1 MNASNNLKGSKSSID
16 LNNNMNN
23 NNNNQRPSII
33 FNKCDN
39 NNSSRKM
46 IYSNQIM
53 KSNNNEEN
61 EGKVIKTGIVAVGSE
76 EDESC
81 VNDLDTEFFHN
92 SVV

>member
-1 MNASNNLKGSKSSID
+1 MNGSNNLKGSKSSIE
-16 LNNNMNN
+16 LNNVIN
-23 NNNNQRPSII
+23 NNNNQRPSIV
-33 FNKCDN
+33 FNRCDNN

-53 KSNNNEEN
+53 KLNNNEES
-61 EGKVIKTGIVAVGSE
+61 EEKVIKTGIVAVGSE

-81 VNDLDTEFFHN
+81 VNDIDTEFFHN